1 MATTSKIPV
10 KLGGLLLNAL
20 FSQID
25 TIYLLAEKAAADALN
40 LPINIK
46 CTDPSIIKIRQ
57 LLTQINESISVLVR
71 IIDVIQTSGAI
82 LQGIG
87 SLVRVLKLVELL
99 IPAVTGKPT
108 GPETDRIIELNKTID
123 NVVAVI
129 GSINISV
136 KLCNSTLKSV
146 NRMVATVLVK
156 LGSICPDEEFT
167 VSQEVDDIINGVSKT
182 NLAADYPSEFYD
194 EINVSNSDIDNRL
207 QEIQSLLTEE
217 LDVVSNLIEAPS
229 KLIKKSS
236 NPTLEDGNVGDFY
249 MNMQNGSV
257 FGPKTETGW

>member
-10 KLGGLLLNAL
+10 KLAGLLLNAL

-46 CTDPSIIKIRQ
+46 CTDPDIVKIRQ
-57 LLTQINESISVLVR
+57 LLTQINESISVFVK

-87 SLVRVLKLVELL
+87 SLVQVLKVVELL
-99 IPAVTGKPT
+99 IPAVNGKPT

-123 NVVAVI
+123 NVVTVI
-129 GSINISV
+129 GSINVSV

-146 NRMVATVLVK
+146 NRMIAAALLK
-156 LGSICPDEEFT
+156 LGSACTDEEFT
-167 VSQEVDDIINGVSKT
+167 VSQEVDDILNNTTKRSIIS
-182 NLAADYPSEFYD
+182 DYPSKFYD

-207 QEIQSLLTEE
+207 QEIQQLLNDE

-229 KLIKKSS
+229 KLIKKSG
-236 NPTLEDGNVGDFY
+236 NPTIADGNIGDFY

>member
-20 FSQID
+20 FSQVD
-25 TIYLLAEKAAADALN
+25 TIYLLAEKAALDALN

-46 CTDPSIIKIRQ
+46 CTDPIVIKIRQ
-57 LLTQINESISVLVR
+57 LLTQINESIGVLVK
-71 IIDVIQTSGAI
+71 IIDVIQSAGAI

-87 SLVRVLKLVELL
+87 SLVQVLKVVELL
-99 IPAVTGKPT
+99 IPAVNGKPA

-123 NVVAVI
+123 NVVSVI
-129 GSINISV
+129 GSINVSV
-136 KLCNSTLKSV
+136 KLTNSTLKSV
-146 NRMVATVLVK
+146 NNMIALVLVK
-156 LGSICPDEEFT
+156 LGSICPDDEFT
-167 VSQEVDDIINGVSKT
+167 VSQEVDDIINGVSVNNLT
-182 NLAADYPSEFYD
+182 NNYPSEFYD
-194 EINVSNSDIDNRL
+194 AVNVSNSDIDNRL
-207 QEIQSLLTEE
+207 QEIQSLLTDE

-229 KLIKKSS
+229 KLIKLSG
-236 NPTLEDGNVGDFY
+236 NPTIEDGNVGDFY